1 MKLTSVIIL
10 AVASPIA
17 ATGRPSF
24 RPFGVSVPN
33 RSQFTCINNGVL
45 DIRGGAVHESSTL
58 SDLES
63 KIQGA
68 ALQDKLTVVDFTAT
82 WCGPCKMIAP
92 LFKEMSEE
100 MGSRA
105 QFIKVDVDDNPEA
118 AQKYGVSAMPTFLF
132 IKGGEVV
139 DRLMGANSERLKET
153 GGFGVMKIAFE
164 HVNNEFITSN
174 IAHKAQLRRKRKP
187 TITYKDALMDTETS
201 IRGTGLDYSRIS

>member
-1 MKLTSVIIL
+1 MKFTSLIVL
-10 AVASPIA
+10 AAASPIA
-17 ATGRPSF
+17 AA
-24 RPFGVSVPN
+24 RPFGVSVPA
-33 RSQFTCINNGVL
+33 RSSISQTTTSSSCNIL

-63 KIQGA
+63 RIQSA

-92 LFKEMSEE
+92 IFKELSDEL
-100 MGSRA
+100 GGRA

-139 DRLMGANSERLKET
+139 DRLMGANSERLKELIEEWS
-153 GGFGVMKIAFE
+153 F
-164 HVNNEFITSN
+164 
-174 IAHKAQLRRKRKP
+174 
-187 TITYKDALMDTETS
+187 
-201 IRGTGLDYSRIS
+201 